1 MRTSICLGIAL
12 VAGFA
17 QFAAAQDAGTGPAP
31 TAEQRA
37 AATKLLKLELIQ
49 KRLEAAGLKDV
60 RVSPEVHVV
69 QAQGPDG
76 KPVVLA
82 VDPETMIA
90 IPLMIP
96 GEPSTT
102 GSGSEDEGEE
112 KL

>member
-1 MRTSICLGIAL
+1 MRSVYHCEEGAGTFAGLMRLSRGEVGLWRSAMRTSICLGIAL

-69 QAQGPDG
+69 
-76 KPVVLA
+76 
-82 VDPETMIA
+82 
-90 IPLMIP
+90 
-96 GEPSTT
+96 
-102 GSGSEDEGEE
+102 
-112 KL
+112 